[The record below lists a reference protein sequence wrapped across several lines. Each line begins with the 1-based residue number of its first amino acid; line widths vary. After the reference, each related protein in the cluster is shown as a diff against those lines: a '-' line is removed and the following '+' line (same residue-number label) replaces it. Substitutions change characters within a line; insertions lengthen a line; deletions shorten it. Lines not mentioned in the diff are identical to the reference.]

1 MQAWMVYAGQQ
12 LRDLSGVQM
21 EGFQM
26 CDQRGTTP
34 GAGEPGKSVLV
45 KEEFRWTLKDNGRG
59 GEKKNRSEQ
68 DALVGVLIRL
78 HRTAR
83 T

>member
-1 MQAWMVYAGQQ
+1 MAYKWKAFKCVS
-12 LRDLSGVQM
+12 R
-21 EGFQM
+21 EGPPQ
-26 CDQRGTTP
+26 

-59 GEKKNRSEQ
+59 GEKNNRSEQ
-68 DALVGVLIRL
+68 DALVGALIRL